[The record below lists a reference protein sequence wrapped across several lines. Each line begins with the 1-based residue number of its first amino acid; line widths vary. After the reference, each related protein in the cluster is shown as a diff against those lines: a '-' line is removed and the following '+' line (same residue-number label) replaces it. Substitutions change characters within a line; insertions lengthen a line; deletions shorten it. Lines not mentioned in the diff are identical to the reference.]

1 MTIDEKDLY
10 WSEELNK
17 HDHKK
22 FEVEVIN
29 TVKILLQERMGGSFW
44 NLKPTFQAFVQLP
57 DRRALIDLT
66 FDDLNIGLEVD
77 EGHHARQ
84 KEADKQRELDIFE
97 RMSMLGRKN
106 FTIKRVDVT
115 SGYEVKRKAIDEFV
129 TAVLNNI
136 LKYGLPEWDD
146 APGLVKYRHGDFI
159 KFSDNFEFMTK
170 SDLFN
175 TLIQESKWGKAS
187 GDTESSVE
195 KLYEKHNLNAPT
207 KGYIQNTNPDKEL
220 AKLYPYKFYIRRQ
233 DDWNIK
239 GDKTERENLSRV
251 WYNDY
256 ASDFSTLDMYT
267 NEENYKYTD
276 NKKTLYAM
284 FIGRGDKIKFAGIY
298 KEIANRKTNFKK
310 EKNGKIVQFT
320 RVLKYERVS
329 DKLQVA

>member
-29 TVKILLQERMGGSFW
+29 TVKILLQERMGLSFW

-77 EGHHARQ
+77 EGHHKRQ
-84 KEADKQRELDIFE
+84 QEADKQRELDIFE

-136 LKYGLPEWDD
+136 IKYGFPEWDD
-146 APGLVKYRHGDFI
+146 APGLEKYKTNDVI
-159 KFSDNFEFMTK
+159 KFSDNFEFITK

-175 TLIQESKWGKAS
+175 TLLQVSKWGLPREGTKS
-187 GDTESSVE
+187 KVE
-195 KLYEKHNLNAPT
+195 ELYK
-207 KGYIQNTNPDKEL
+207 KYGYSLTDGFIQNQNPDKEL
-220 AKLYPYKFYIRRQ
+220 EKKYPGYKFYIRRQ

-251 WYNDY
+251 WYNEY
-256 ASDFSTLDMYT
+256 ASDFSTLNMYT
-267 NEENYKYTD
+267 NETNFKYTAD
-276 NKKTLYAM
+276 KKTLYAM

-298 KEIANRKTNFKK
+298 KEVANRQTNFKK
-310 EKNGKIVQFT
+310 EKNGKTVKFT

-329 DKLQVA
+329 DELKVA